1 MNRKYGTIDTKP
13 EDAMTCPK
21 MSILAPTS
29 KLHYVEKL
37 QLHNVENLLNESNGH
52 IDEHTEKMDQ

>member
-1 MNRKYGTIDTKP
+1 
-13 EDAMTCPK
+13 MTCPK

-29 KLHYVEKL
+29 KPHYVEKL